1 MRRPHLDELT
11 LREKIGQTGFPGVR
25 DLRLGVINNGGYAEY
40 LTKYPFTGL
49 YADHALTKDNVP
61 FESRAAFAET
71 LVDAQNRVKIPFI
84 VMADMEYGANAK
96 FKELHRIPAN
106 MSIGAACSEELAYKR
121 AKFFAKEAKSM
132 GVNCLT
138 SPVLDLLNNFFDV
151 MGVRC
156 LSSDPEII
164 EKLAPS
170 IIRGIEDEGL
180 ATSPKHFPGS
190 GYDYRDT
197 HFCYGTQDMTKEEW
211 FATYGKIWKAAV
223 DAGARTFMVSHNS
236 FPAIDDS
243 LTSLGVPR
251 PATASK
257 KVLDL
262 LRVDLGFNGVIITD
276 AVAMKG
282 CAAAFEHD
290 DVYIECFNAGNDI
303 VLFVND
309 DYIDVMEKAVL
320 DGRVSMERLNESV
333 ERILDLKESLGLFDE
348 IKLPVALTEEE
359 NLEFDAVNFEI
370 AKKALTLVSN
380 KINAVPFDAKKVKKA
395 LIVAYSPY
403 EPFQDAAAIMKDEFE
418 RRGVEAKVVDH
429 LESKDELKEFSEEYD
444 IIVYACY
451 LAMSQPQGMSF
462 YSKDLS
468 TLFYAFA
475 YGSEKSVA
483 ASFGAPSI
491 YYNYFESVPTFIN
504 AYSMDASTMRAFV
517 GALLGDFEMTGKSPV
532 DLKPNFVKRNY
543 K

>member
-1 MRRPHLDELT
+1 MKRPRLEDLT

-25 DLRLGVINNGGYAEY
+25 DLRLGVINNGGYTEY
-40 LTKYPFTGL
+40 LTKYPFTGI
-49 YADHALTKDNVP
+49 YADLALTKDNVP
-61 FESRAAFAET
+61 FDSVEHFAAT
-71 LVDAQNRVKIPFI
+71 VTDAQRNVKIPFI
-84 VMADMEYGANAK
+84 VMADMEYGASAK
-96 FKELHRIPAN
+96 FPNLHRVTAN
-106 MSIGAACSEELAYKR
+106 MSLGAACSEELAYKR
-121 AKFFAKEAKSM
+121 ANFFAREARTM

-138 SPVLDLLNNFFDV
+138 NPVLDLLNNFFDV

-164 EKLAPS
+164 EKLAPHL
-170 IIRGIEDEGL
+170 IRGIEDAGI
-180 ATSPKHFPGS
+180 ATSPKHYPGS

-197 HFCYGTQDMTKEEW
+197 HFCFGTQDMTREEW
-211 FATYGKIWKAAV
+211 DSTYGKIWKAAV

-236 FPAIDDS
+236 FPAVDDS
-243 LTSLGVPR
+243 LTPLGVPR

-257 KVLDL
+257 KVLDI
-262 LRVDLGFNGVIITD
+262 LREELGFKGVIITD

-303 VLFVND
+303 ILFVND

-320 DGRVSMERLNESV
+320 DGRVSMARLDESV
-333 ERILDLKESLGLFDE
+333 ERVLDLKESLGLFDKIE
-348 IKLPVALTEEE
+348 AAPALTKEE
-359 NLEFDAVNFEI
+359 NEDFDAVNFEI
-370 AKKALTLVSN
+370 AKKALTLVNNKVGAIPFDKN
-380 KINAVPFDAKKVKKA
+380 KIKKA

-403 EPFQDAAAIMKDEFE
+403 EPFQAAAGIMKAEFE
-418 RRGVEAKVVDH
+418 KRGIEAKVIDH
-429 LESKDELKEFSEEYD
+429 LESKDELKEFTEEYD
-444 IIVYACY
+444 VIIYACY

-475 YGSEKSVA
+475 YGAEKSVA

-491 YYNYFESVPTFIN
+491 FYNYFENVPSYIN
-504 AYSMDASTMRAFV
+504 AYSMDGSTMRAFV

-532 DLKPNFVKRNY
+532 DLKPSFVKRGR